1 MWINYYQGWLDQF
14 YIHQNT
20 SLNGIDNDSGVSD
33 DGGDGEGDGNGEGVG
48 DCDGD
53 LHDSSA
59 LVVIRGEVVPAA
71 GRDIGNDG
79 RVLFMFDWYH
89 I

>member
-1 MWINYYQGWLDQF
+1 MIT
-14 YIHQNT
+14 I
-20 SLNGIDNDSGVSD
+20 
-33 DGGDGEGDGNGEGVG
+33 DGEGDGNGEGVG
-48 DCDGD
+48 DCDGLADGDGD

>member
-1 MWINYYQGWLDQF
+1 MV
-14 YIHQNT
+14 
-20 SLNGIDNDSGVSD
+20 LNGNYNDSG
-33 DGGDGEGDGNGEGVG
+33 DGDGDGNG
-48 DCDGD
+48 DGD

-89 I
+89 IRVPLRF

>member
-1 MWINYYQGWLDQF
+1 MV
-14 YIHQNT
+14 
-20 SLNGIDNDSGVSD
+20 LNGNYNDSGD
-33 DGGDGEGDGNGEGVG
+33 GDGDGDGNG
-48 DCDGD
+48 DGD

-79 RVLFMFDWYH
+79 RVLFMFDWCH
-89 I
+89 IRVFDI

>member
-1 MWINYYQGWLDQF
+1 MV
-14 YIHQNT
+14 
-20 SLNGIDNDSGVSD
+20 LNGNYNDSG
-33 DGGDGEGDGNGEGVG
+33 DGDGDGNG
-48 DCDGD
+48 DGD